1 MPAIDLDSDLLNYI
15 VRKCFQPGDRLPTI
29 NELQDPEHLGLS
41 ISKVREQLEVAR
53 ALGLVDVRSKTGM
66 KMREYS
72 FAPAVRLSLFFA
84 LAQDL
89 NNFDLFGALRNHVET
104 AYWDEACQS
113 LTDEDKQV
121 MRQCV
126 QAARAK
132 LNGQFI
138 GIPNEEH
145 RTFHLT
151 MFQRLDNPFVLGLLE
166 AYWDAYETVEP
177 NRYAD
182 YAYHQSVW
190 DYHERIL
197 DAIVAG
203 DFEAAKTLFIEH
215 TRLLR
220 HQPPTAINSPLN
232 PPLNSHDHDPV
243 ENGATF
249 SKGAR
254 TTP

>member
-1 MPAIDLDSDLLNYI
+1 MSAIDLDSELLNYI
-15 VRKCFQPGDRLPTI
+15 ARKCFQPGDRLPTI
-29 NELQDPEHLGLS
+29 NELQAPEHLGLS

-72 FAPAVRLSLFFA
+72 FAPAVKLSLFFA

-89 NNFDLFGALRNHVET
+89 NNFELFGALRNHVET
-104 AYWDEACQS
+104 AYWDEACS
-113 LTDEDKQV
+113 TLTETDFQV

-126 QAARAK
+126 EAARTK
-132 LNGQFI
+132 LNGRFI
-138 GIPNEEH
+138 SIPNEEH

-151 MFQRLDNPFVLGLLE
+151 MFQHLDNPFVLGLLE
-166 AYWDAYETVEP
+166 AYWDAYEAVEP

-182 YAYHQSVW
+182 YGYHQSVW

-197 DAIVAG
+197 DALVAG
-203 DFEAAKTLFIEH
+203 EIEQAKTLFIEH
-215 TRLLR
+215 TQLLR
-220 HQPPTAINSPLN
+220 HQPTMPTN
-232 PPLNSHDHDPV
+232 PSLNSSVNGTQPV